1 MKHSGKDQSTHPA
14 FWHYQFRQRGRI
26 WLLFLLI
33 VLSGEWTMAQQ
44 KLAPAQLK
52 KLSVEELMNIEVTL
66 ASRTPQKLTESASA
80 IQVLTGEDIRRS
92 GATNIPEALRL
103 VPNVQVAQIT
113 ASAWII
119 STRGFNT
126 IFANKLLVMIDGRTV
141 YTPLFGGVIW
151 EQQNIVLEDVDRI
164 EIVSGPGGSLWGAN
178 AVNGVINIVTKG
190 AKNTQGLYVM
200 ASAGTFIK
208 DMAAVRY
215 GGKIGKKIFYRV
227 YGQHFDRKQTTLSDG
242 TGNTDA
248 WGLTRGGFRMDFE
261 ATASDAF
268 TLQGDVY
275 DGARKTA
282 GGNSPLNG
290 QNILGRWSH
299 TISDKSDLSLQL
311 YYDRYFRED
320 IPGTGSDKLKTI
332 DIDFQHRFPLPYQ
345 SFLWGVGYRF
355 VKDEA
360 LFRTTNVG
368 ILPPEKNLNLFN
380 GFLQDEITLHEQ
392 VKFTIG
398 TKFTHFTYSGF
409 ELQPSARLAWNI
421 QSKSTLWTAVSRA
434 VRAPSRF
441 DVDYFLPTYSVPPT
455 SPSVAGGPNFI
466 SEKMTAYELGYRFQ
480 PNQRSSFSVAT
491 FYNVYHD
498 LYSVEALPGTLTYQI
513 QNGSEGES
521 WGAELS
527 ANYQVTDK
535 WRLRGGYTYF
545 DKDLRAKP
553 GHSFTPDYLGNDVK
567 HRAVLQSILDL
578 PFHLQLDIAARYLD
592 KLPKTIAT
600 VAVPSYFTF
609 DTRIA
614 YTFRQYEIAVVG
626 QNLWEEKHTEFG
638 ALNFPRNL
646 YAKISAR
653 F

>member
-1 MKHSGKDQSTHPA
+1 MKHNEKNKSTHLG
-14 FWHYQFRQRGRI
+14 FWPCQYRQRSRV
-26 WLLFLLI
+26 WLFLFLI
-33 VLSGEWTMAQQ
+33 IVSGDWAMAQQ
-44 KLAPAQLK
+44 NLAPAQLK

-66 ASRTPQKLTESASA
+66 ASRTPQKLTGSASA
-80 IQVLTGEDIRRS
+80 IQVLTGEDIRCS

-119 STRGFNT
+119 SARGFNT

-151 EQQNIVLEDVDRI
+151 EQQNVVLEDVDRI
-164 EIVSGPGGSLWGAN
+164 EIVSGPGGTLWGAN

-190 AKNTQGLYVM
+190 AKNTQGLYAM

-208 DMAAVRY
+208 DMAELRY
-215 GGKIGKKIFYRV
+215 GGKIGEKIFYRV
-227 YGQHFDRKQTTLSDG
+227 YGQHFDRKQTTLPNRTD
-242 TGNTDA
+242 NTDA
-248 WGLTRGGFRMDFE
+248 WGLTKGGFRMDWE

-268 TLQGDVY
+268 TLQGDIY
-275 DGARKTA
+275 DGARKTT

-299 TISDKSDLSLQL
+299 TISDNSDLSLQL

-320 IPGTGSDKLKTI
+320 IPGTGSDKLKTF
-332 DIDFQHRFPLPYQ
+332 DIDFQHRFPLPSQ
-345 SFLWGVGYRF
+345 SFLWGVGYRL

-368 ILPPEKNLNLFN
+368 ILPPEKTLNLFN
-380 GFLQDEITLHEQ
+380 GFIQDEITLHEQ
-392 VKFTIG
+392 VRFTIG

-441 DVDYFLPTYSVPPT
+441 DVDYFLPTYNVPPT

-466 SEKMTAYELGYRFQ
+466 SEKLTAYELGYRFQ
-480 PNQRSSFSVAT
+480 PNQRSSFSIAT
-491 FYNVYHD
+491 FYNIYHD

-545 DKDLRAKP
+545 DRDLRAKA

-592 KLPKTIAT
+592 NLPKTIAT

-614 YTFRQYEIAVVG
+614 YTFRQFEIAVVG
-626 QNLWEEKHTEFG
+626 QNLWENKHTEFG